1 MSQGM
6 TLKQQMELMLLI
18 SQEVGHRRTKAVE
31 KFRQITKSSVLYANN
46 LWNQM
51 QNEVAASDGFG
62 GRVVRYLDMVEDAV
76 LTTLEQA
83 KQTGSFAEFVDVAGR
98 MEAALGLGAKANVTF
113 NQTNTQVN
121 NLAAQLAGMSV
132 EELRTL
138 AQPEPQRLSSGSS
151 QARIGTSN
159 EGRPFVDVSPEPWSA
174 DSVLGIHQT

>member
-1 MSQGM
+1 MADM

-18 SQEVGHRRTKAVE
+18 SQEMGHRRTKAVE
-31 KFRQITKSSVLYANN
+31 KFRQVTKSSVLYANN

-76 LTTLEQA
+76 ITSLEQA
-83 KQTGSFAEFVDVAGR
+83 KSTGSFTEFVDVAGR

-132 EELRTL
+132 EELRSL
-138 AQPEPQRLSSGSS
+138 AQPEPQRLSDGGS
-151 QARIGTSN
+151 APRIGTSN
-159 EGRPFVDVSPEPWSA
+159 EGRPFVDVQAEPRGS
-174 DSVLGIHQT
+174 DCILGIPQA